1 MIRAMKKT
9 AGATYEFVSGA
20 WEQVGSVVKST
31 GAKAAAAGTGALALS
46 GNALAAVPT
55 DVTDALTAAKA
66 DGTTIAG
73 TVLGVIIAIAVFRY
87 IRKAL

>member
-1 MIRAMKKT
+1 MFHTLKK
-9 AGATYEFVSGA
+9 AADSTYEYVAGTWEKVCDVAKSG
-20 WEQVGSVVKST
+20 GT
-31 GAKAAAAGTGALALS
+31 KALAVGTGALALS

-55 DVTDALTAAKA
+55 DVTDALATAKA

>member
-1 MIRAMKKT
+1 MSKRNNVI
-9 AGATYEFVSGA
+9 AGAASALVL
-20 WEQVGSVVKST
+20 VG
-31 GAKAAAAGTGALALS
+31 

-55 DVTDALTAAKA
+55 EISDALTAAKT
-66 DGTTIAG
+66 DGTSIAG